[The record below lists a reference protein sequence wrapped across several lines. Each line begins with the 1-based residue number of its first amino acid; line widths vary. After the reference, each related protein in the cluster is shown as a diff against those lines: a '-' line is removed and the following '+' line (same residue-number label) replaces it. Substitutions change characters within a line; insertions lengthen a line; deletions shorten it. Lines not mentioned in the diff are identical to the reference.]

1 MKSCI
6 NSREDIVHLTL
17 SLTCMPGVFLVVE
30 LLLSPRYAL
39 LWYFI
44 GSRVL
49 SLARPLDQM

>member
-1 MKSCI
+1 
-6 NSREDIVHLTL
+6 VHLTL